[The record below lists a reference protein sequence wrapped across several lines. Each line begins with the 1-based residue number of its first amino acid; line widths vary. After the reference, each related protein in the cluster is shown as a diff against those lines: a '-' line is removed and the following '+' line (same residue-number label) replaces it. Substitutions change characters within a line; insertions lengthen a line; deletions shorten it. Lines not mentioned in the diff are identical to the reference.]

1 MEIKKIKKIII
12 DQKEEIAEFFKNE
25 KIIERDADSKR
36 LKKYLKHPNIL
47 VISGVRRSGKS
58 VLALQILEKEKY
70 GYLNFDDERLAGF
83 AAEDFNKVLEA
94 FYDLEGDLDYF
105 IFDEIQNIKNWELF
119 ANRLRRTKKIIIT
132 GSNAN
137 LLSGELATHLTG
149 RYINF
154 ALYPFSFRE
163 FLKYQGK
170 KFKENDFYSTKK
182 ISQIKKLFNKYTEEG
197 GFPETYKLG
206 QAMISKIFEDIIVK
220 DILLRYKIKNQ
231 SAFKELANY
240 LLANFGQEISYSKLS
255 NIFKIKDVHTIKN
268 YVSYLSSTYL
278 IFILEKF
285 SFKLKQQA
293 IASKKV
299 YGIDTGLI
307 NHLAFQFSENS
318 GRLIENIILL
328 EFLRRKSY
336 SKNKLEIYY
345 WQNYSHQEVDFVIK
359 EGKKIIQLIQV
370 CSNLGRIQT
379 KEREI
384 KALLKAMQE
393 FKLKQGMIIT
403 ENEEDE
409 IKIDNK
415 KIKVVPVYQWLLEK
429 YN

>member
-12 DQKEEIAEFFKNE
+12 DQKEEVAEFFKDE
-25 KIIERDADSKR
+25 KIIEREVDLKR
-36 LKKYLKHPNIL
+36 LKKYLNYPNIL

-83 AAEDFNKVLEA
+83 TAEDFNKVLEV
-94 FYDLEGDLDYF
+94 FYELEGDLDYF

-137 LLSGELATHLTG
+137 LLSGELATYLTG

-154 ALYPFSFRE
+154 TLYPFSFQE

-170 KFKENDFYSTKK
+170 KFGKNDFYSTKK
-182 ISQIKKLFNKYTEEG
+182 ISQIKKLFNRYTDKG

-206 QAMISKIFEDIIVK
+206 QAIISNIFEDIIIK

-231 SAFKELANY
+231 SAFKEMANY

-255 NIFKIKDVHTIKN
+255 NIFKIKDVHTTKN

-278 IFILEKF
+278 IFILERF

-293 IASKKV
+293 IAPKKV
-299 YGIDTGLI
+299 YGIDTGLM

-318 GRLIENIILL
+318 GRLIENIIFL

-336 SKNKLEIYY
+336 SKNDLEIYY
-345 WQNYSHQEVDFVIK
+345 WQDYSHKEVDFIIK
-359 EGKKIIQLIQV
+359 KGKKIIQLIQI
-370 CSNLGRIQT
+370 CLNLGKTQT

-384 KALLKAMQE
+384 KALEKAMRE
-393 FKLKQGMIIT
+393 FGLKQGIIIT
-403 ENEEDE
+403 EDEEDE
-409 IKIDNK
+409 IKIGNK
-415 KIKVVPVYQWLLEK
+415 KIKVIPAYQWLLEK
-429 YN
+429 